1 MKTIIE
7 FIENPETG
15 QQEVY
20 ELINK
25 VRQEA
30 SQSVDQMQMFKFIMN
45 GLEFLEKHGIPIAA
59 QKYFVDMREDGRPYT
74 IQLVKE
80 LRNHVP
86 LLEFRVN
93 WKGLGAFRAIFF
105 EYYYSNTQIL
115 IFTKS
120 IIKKST
126 YSQEFEEIV
135 QQSEL
140 LYSNFL
146 ENPHKYIHLEE
157 VGTNESS

>member
-20 ELINK
+20 ELINQ
-25 VRQEA
+25 VRQKA
-30 SQSVDQMQMFKFIMN
+30 SQSIDQMQMFKFIMN

-93 WKGLGAFRAIFF
+93 WKGLGAFGAIFF

-115 IFTKS
+115 IFTKA

-146 ENPHKYIHLEE
+146 ENPHKYINLEE

>member
-7 FIENPETG
+7 FIEDPNTG
-15 QQEVY
+15 KQEVY
-20 ELINK
+20 ELINQ

-30 SQSVDQMQMFKFIMN
+30 SQNVDQMQMFKFIMN
-45 GLEFLEKHGIPIAA
+45 GLEFLEKHGIPVAT
-59 QKYFVDMREDGRPYT
+59 QKYFVDMREDGKPYT

-80 LRNHVP
+80 LRDHVP

-115 IFTKS
+115 IFTKA
-120 IIKKST
+120 IVKKTT
-126 YSQEFEEIV
+126 YSQEFEKII

-146 ENPHKYIHLEE
+146 ENPNKYINLEE
-157 VGTNESS
+157 VESNEPS